1 MLEFGK
7 LEIVEKTFTREGGA
21 VRTQAYNGIKFR
33 RSESNKGKKAA
44 VEANEDFKPSIQE
57 QFFLSNA
64 AFAKLGI
71 LEYALTEAKIG
82 DKVLLMV
89 LEDKDDLNPPA
100 KFCRQSTNKDNT
112 LAKKGKMFSNEF
124 LSKDLESIGVL
135 KADQLGNQYLALTD
149 VTAEVSGAPAHIKAI
164 YNVTVDTSVNAEED
178 DEDAAESVGE
188 KAASTEF

>member
-7 LEIVEKTFTREGGA
+7 LEIVEKTFTREAGA

-44 VEANEDFKPSIQE
+44 IETGVDFVPSLSE

-71 LEYALTEAKIG
+71 IEFALTEAKIG
-82 DKVLLMV
+82 NQVLLMV

-100 KFCRQSTNKDNT
+100 KFCRQSVNKDKT

-124 LSKDLESIGVL
+124 LMKDLEAVGVL
-135 KADQLGNQYLALTD
+135 KAGELGNQYLALTE
-149 VTAEVSGAPAHIKAI
+149 VTAEISGLPTHIKAV
-164 YNVTVDTSVNAEED
+164 YNVTVDTTVDADSD
-178 DEDAAESVGE
+178 DEDQAEE
-188 KAASTEF
+188 ETASADASKF